1 MLGKEDN
8 MSIMNDLREQAG
20 IGGPAASL
28 ANELLVIR
36 DNYERGELTTEE
48 YQYLL
53 SEIANIRAQQ
63 ELASDEIACRW
74 IVEVATVLAS
84 LPV

>member
-1 MLGKEDN
+1 
-8 MSIMNDLREQAG
+8 MSVLDGLREQAG
-20 IGGPAASL
+20 LGGPAAAL

-36 DNYERGELTTEE
+36 DNYEQGQLTTEE

-53 SEIANIRAQQ
+53 KEIAEIRAQQ

-74 IVEVATVLAS
+74 IVAAAEVLISAV
-84 LPV
+84 